1 MSSQPD
7 TVRRQAG
14 RVIVLDPDQRVLL
27 VEYVRDSGERFWAT
41 PGGGLLEEESFER
54 AARRE
59 LAEELGIQAGPLLP
73 LFQAESRFTFG
84 GEQVVQEERYF
95 LLRLDDPEIPE
106 DPDMEDARMM
116 EGIISL
122 RWWAL
127 EEIEAARVVI
137 FPEGLAGHVRRS
149 LQAS

>member
-1 MSSQPD
+1 MSGRPD

-41 PGGGLLEEESFER
+41 PGGGLLEEETFER

-59 LAEELGIQAGPLLP
+59 LAEELGIQAGALLP

-84 GEQVVQEERYF
+84 GEQVVQEEQYF
-95 LLRLDDPEIPE
+95 LLRLTDPEIPE

-127 EEIEAARVVI
+127 EEIEAAQVKI
-137 FPEGLAGHVRRS
+137 FPEDLAGHVRRG